1 LQVPFREAANEL
13 VVQKTLLSGLDC
25 LLVELTS
32 NNRLIELNEWV
43 CYDVTIGRD
52 LTTAVHVVS
61 ISNDENR
68 EVDSY
73 YSRKFLISCPSVSTR
88 AHNYVIA
95 VIKTMTTSKK
105 LTSYSDWDL
114 GWEIKRSEKRGHRV
128 ESN

>member
-1 LQVPFREAANEL
+1 ML
-13 VVQKTLLSGLDC
+13 C
-25 LLVELTS
+25 LFQMMKIEK
-32 NNRLIELNEWV
+32 LIAIIPGNFL
-43 CYDVTIGRD
+43 
-52 LTTAVHVVS
+52 
-61 ISNDENR
+61 
-68 EVDSY
+68 
-73 YSRKFLISCPSVSTR
+73 KFLISCPSVSTR

>member
-1 LQVPFREAANEL
+1 MQVPFREAANEL

-73 YSRKFLISCPSVSTR
+73 YSRKFPEISYLLSICFDEGTQLCNCR
-88 AHNYVIA
+88 H
-95 VIKTMTTSKK
+95 
-105 LTSYSDWDL
+105 
-114 GWEIKRSEKRGHRV
+114 
-128 ESN
+128 